1 MEYLQVMEK
10 EYGGY
15 LPLELEKR
23 NEYYRTNT
31 DYEVRKYNSGRCAIY
46 KAVKDSHAT
55 RVWLPVY
62 LCNTV
67 SDFLL
72 KKVMSVEYYNIG
84 HDFLPENIQ
93 FEQDDIVVWT
103 TYFGVENYK
112 QITEVI
118 GRYQN
123 LVIDNTQSFYIP
135 PQKNVYNV
143 YSCRKFFGVP
153 DGSYLISNS
162 FSSPDEKLPYSDS
175 KSTARYL
182 VDSIETST
190 NEAYSESLENED
202 RITNEDVM
210 AMSHFTERILASI
223 DYEKNQQVRLKN
235 YSVYNS
241 ILGELNE
248 IKVSKPEYAPM
259 IYPLLVKSDS
269 LRSELVSRRVYIP
282 QWWKAVIED
291 YRSNEWE
298 RYLSRYVIPLPIDQR
313 YNPSDMEYISK
324 LITTILNRV

>member
-72 KKVMSVEYYNIG
+72 KKAMSVEYYNIG